1 MRLVEQLGERRQ
13 LEELEGRPDIE
24 EQQVRFVE
32 WLVEQGQLE
41 EQLEGPPVGQLEGS
55 LEAKLQEHLGGILP
69 EQFLAPVVSPVES
82 EQPAASTELEREVA
96 RAVQSS
102 AIFPGQISAVV
113 PIYYF
118 AVSNFAEQSFVR
130 HLLAS
135 IAEGLLLPL
144 ALRQLDILAERITR

>member
-1 MRLVEQLGERRQ
+1 M
-13 LEELEGRPDIE
+13 
-24 EQQVRFVE
+24 
-32 WLVEQGQLE
+32 EQGQLE
-41 EQLEGPPVGQLEGS
+41 EQLEGPPVVQLEGS
-55 LEAKLQEHLGGILP
+55 LEAKLQEHLGGILS

-82 EQPAASTELEREVA
+82 EQPAASTELVEREVA

-118 AVSNFAEQSFVR
+118 AVSNFAEQSSVR

-144 ALRQLDILAERITR
+144 ALRQLDKLAERMTR